1 MPKSKYYKTIVF
13 LVRTLL
19 FTSRM
24 REKMLCFVA
33 CLHRLLCRKFM
44 CSLLFEKVFC
54 LEMI

>member
-19 FTSRM
+19 YTGRM
-24 REKMLCFVA
+24 REKMLCFEA
-33 CLHRLLCRKFM
+33 CLHRPLCRKFM
-44 CSLLFEKVFC
+44 CSLLCGKVFC